1 MMPYRTVTAALVAFG
16 LALIGC
22 GHGSATSERSD
33 ALGRAPFN
41 TAGWS
46 TDFDKHSVSLYDF
59 RSGGPGKDGIPA
71 IDDPKFVSTAE
82 ADRFLAP
89 REPVAVLQVAGEAR
103 AYPLQILVWHEIVND
118 EIGGQPV
125 AVTYCP
131 LCNSTVVF
139 SREVDG
145 RTLDFGAT
153 GMLRNSDLVMYDRQT
168 ESWWQQ
174 LTAGAVVGELTGAK
188 LRVLPS
194 EILPW
199 SEFQRLHP
207 DGQVLSRDTGFDRPY
222 GENPY
227 RGYDDPNSRPFLFFG
242 KTNDALPPKERVTA
256 ITTAE
261 GGAVVYPFERLARE
275 APINDQVDGRPI
287 LVMFDRDVTS
297 PLDASSIAAG
307 REVGTAVVF
316 DRAVQGRTLSFE
328 AGPGPGE
335 VRDRETGSTWDL
347 SGRATAGP
355 LAGAQLGQVPHDDQF
370 WFALAAFYEH
380 PDIRK

>member
-16 LALIGC
+16 LALVGC
-22 GHGSATSERSD
+22 GHGSGTSEQRN

-46 TDFDKHSVSLYDF
+46 TDFDKHGVSLYDF
-59 RSGGPGKDGIPA
+59 RSGGPGTDGIPA
-71 IDDPKFVSTAE
+71 IDEPKFVSTAE

-103 AYPLQILVWHEIVND
+103 GYPLQILVWHEIVND

-145 RTLDFGAT
+145 RTLDFGTT

-227 RGYDDPNSRPFLFFG
+227 RGYDDPNSHPFLFLG

-256 ITTAE
+256 ITTAD
-261 GGAVVYPFERLARE
+261 GGAVVYPFERLASE
-275 APINDQVDGRPI
+275 APINDGVDGRPI

-297 PLDASSIAAG
+297 PLDASSIAGG
-307 REVGTAVVF
+307 REVGTAAVF

-328 AGPGPGE
+328 AGRGPGE
-335 VRDRETGSTWDL
+335 VSDRETGSTWDL
-347 SGRATAGP
+347 GGRATAGP
-355 LAGAQLGQVPHDDQF
+355 LAGAQLGHVPHDDQF
-370 WFALAAFYEH
+370 WFALAAFYEN
-380 PDIRK
+380 PDIRR